1 MIKETI
7 PQVETPGED
16 QGSQGSGNDQNGN
29 KKNEYDGSTPPR
41 VSPKLIGTLAGCD
54 SGMKRVQKRSAYL
67 KQRYEDL
74 KQENETSTSLVRKD
88 EILKEKEKIEE
99 EAPKLKDTRKALEAL
114 LPVLE
119 AKNKDK
125 LENIE
130 FDTLDF

>member
-1 MIKETI
+1 MNDSSIDQTATPDENQELQKPE
-7 PQVETPGED
+7 QV
-16 QGSQGSGNDQNGN
+16 QGDS
-29 KKNEYDGSTPPR
+29 KNEYDGSTPPR
-41 VSPKLIGTLAGCD
+41 VSPKLIGTLAGCN
-54 SGMKRVQKRSAYL
+54 SGMNKVAKRIAFLTQK
-67 KQRYEDL
+67 YEEL
-74 KQENETSTSLVRKD
+74 KQENKTATSLVRKD
-88 EILKEKEKIEE
+88 EILNAKVKIEE

>member
-1 MIKETI
+1 MNDSSIDQTAI
-7 PQVETPGED
+7 PDENQGLQKPSKD
-16 QGSQGSGNDQNGN
+16 QSES
-29 KKNEYDGSTPPR
+29 KSEYDGSTPPR
-41 VSPKLIGTLAGCD
+41 VSPKLIGTLAGCN
-54 SGMKRVQKRSAYL
+54 SGMNKVAKRIAFLTQK
-67 KQRYEDL
+67 YEEL
-74 KQENETSTSLVRKD
+74 KQENKTATSLVRKD
-88 EILKEKEKIEE
+88 EILNAKVKIEE